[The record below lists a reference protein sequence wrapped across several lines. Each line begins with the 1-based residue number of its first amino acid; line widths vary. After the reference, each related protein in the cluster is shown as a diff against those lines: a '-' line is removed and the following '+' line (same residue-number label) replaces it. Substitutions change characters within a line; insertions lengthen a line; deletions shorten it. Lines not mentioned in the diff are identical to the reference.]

1 MDSQNFSHSHF
12 SYCKWCCYE
21 QTSQDS
27 AFNSFDSEIQVLNN
41 MIILFLIFCN
51 RHFDLHRSYIILHS
65 HQQNRRVQFS
75 PHTCQYF
82 FVLHC
87 FSVAKSC
94 PTLCNPMGWSTP
106 GFPVLHYSLSFWVC
120 SNFCPLSW
128 WCHQIISSSY
138 APIPPALNLS
148 QYQSLFQWVG
158 SLHQVAK
165 VLELQHESFQWIF
178 RVDFL

>member
-41 MIILFLIFCN
+41 TIILFLIFCN

-94 PTLCNPMGWSTP
+94 PTLCNPMDCSPP
-106 GFPVLHYSLSFWVC
+106 GFSVHGFPGKNTAVGCHFFLQGIFPTQVSNPSLRRGRRILYTVYLYTFFVVIYKS
-120 SNFCPLSW
+120 
-128 WCHQIISSSY
+128 IKSSM
-138 APIPPALNLS
+138 
-148 QYQSLFQWVG
+148 
-158 SLHQVAK
+158 
-165 VLELQHESFQWIF
+165 
-178 RVDFL
+178 